1 MPAKKKTT
9 DKQTPPR
16 AQRSAP
22 QSMEELLKTG
32 PAIPNLQAGQVIQA
46 RIMSVGKRDVV
57 FDIGWK
63 TNAILVQS
71 ETKEIS
77 TFRPYLEGG
86 QTIPVKIITLEAKG
100 GFPVV
105 SLQQFFEQGKWDILK
120 AHFEKEDPI
129 DVEVMQKGKGG
140 LFIQV
145 MGIRGVIPKIQL
157 TREYLQEPEK
167 LTGHKIQVK
176 ILEVDR
182 EKNRL
187 VVSQKA
193 AALNLTQ
200 SKLQKLFDEIKEGEV
215 YPCKVIGF
223 SDFGIFCEVNGIE
236 GLVHISEI
244 SWKKVA
250 DPRQYAQEGQDLQ
263 AMVLKKNAQ
272 DYKLTLSLKRLEK
285 DPWEDIETKYPKDV
299 EFKGMVVRKEAYGY
313 FVRLEPGIE
322 GLIHTSKITPD
333 MPIELDKEVRVYVE
347 RVDKKDRKMSLV
359 PAMSTGK
366 PLMYR

>member
-1 MPAKKKTT
+1 
-9 DKQTPPR
+9 
-16 AQRSAP
+16 
-22 QSMEELLKTG
+22 MEDLLNKG
-32 PAIPNLQAGQVIQA
+32 SAIPNIRINDVIDA
-46 RIMSVGKRDVV
+46 TIVSLGKREVL

-63 TNAILVQS
+63 THAILMQS
-71 ETKEIS
+71 EVKELT
-77 TFRPYLEGG
+77 TFRPYLKEK
-86 QTIPVKIITLEAKG
+86 QVIPVKVITLEARG

-105 SLQQFFEQGKWDILK
+105 SLQNFFEQGKWDILK
-120 AHFEKEDPI
+120 DHFLKEEPI
-129 DVEVMQKGKGG
+129 DVDVMTKGKGG
-140 LFIQV
+140 LFIQI

-157 TREYLQEPEK
+157 TREFIQNPEI
-167 LTGHKIQVK
+167 LTNTKVRVK
-176 ILEVDR
+176 ILEVDK

-200 SKLQKLFDEIKEGEV
+200 SKLQDLFDKIKEEEV
-215 YPCKVIGF
+215 YTCKVIGF

-244 SWKKVA
+244 SWKKVSN
-250 DPRQYAQEGQDLQ
+250 PRDYATEGQEIK
-263 AMVLKKNAQ
+263 AMVLKKNDQ

-285 DPWEDIETKYPKDV
+285 DPWDDIEENYPKDT

-322 GLIHTSKITPD
+322 GLIHSSKIAAD
-333 MPIELDKEVRVYVE
+333 VAIELDKEIKVYIE
-347 RVDKKDRKMSLV
+347 RIDKKNRKMSLV
-359 PAMSTGK
+359 PAVTTGK

>member
-1 MPAKKKTT
+1 
-9 DKQTPPR
+9 
-16 AQRSAP
+16 
-22 QSMEELLKTG
+22 MEDLLKKG
-32 PAIPNLQAGQVIQA
+32 SIIPNLKIGDVVDATI
-46 RIMSVGKRDVV
+46 ISLGKREVV

-71 ETKEIS
+71 EIKEIS
-77 TFRPYLEGG
+77 TFRPYLEQN
-86 QTIPVKIITLEAKG
+86 QTVPVKIITLESKG

-105 SLQQFFEQGKWDILK
+105 SLQHFFEQGKWDILK
-120 AHFEKEDPI
+120 NHFEKEEPV
-129 DVEVMQKGKGG
+129 DVDVLTKGKGG
-140 LFIQV
+140 LFIQI

-157 TREYLQEPEK
+157 TREFIQNPEVLSGK
-167 LTGHKIQVK
+167 KVRVK

-200 SKLQKLFDEIKEGEV
+200 SKLQELFDTIKEGEV
-215 YPCKVIGF
+215 YDCKVIGF

-244 SWKKVA
+244 SWKKVTN
-250 DPRQYAQEGQDLQ
+250 PRDYATEGQELK
-263 AMVLKKNAQ
+263 AMVLKKNQ
-272 DYKLTLSLKRLEK
+272 EDYKLTLSLKRLEH
-285 DPWEDIETKYPKDV
+285 DPWSNIEENYPKDS
-299 EFKGMVVRKEAYGY
+299 EFKGKVVRKEAYGY

-322 GLIHTSKITPD
+322 GLIHTSKIPPEMTID
-333 MPIELDKEVRVYVE
+333 LEKDISVYVE
-347 RVDKKDRKMSLV
+347 RIDKKNRKMSLV
-359 PAMSTGK
+359 PATTTGK

>member
-1 MPAKKKTT
+1 MATDNKKQTAKKSLIRA
-9 DKQTPPR
+9 PR
-16 AQRSAP
+16 
-22 QSMEELLKTG
+22 SMEELLKSG
-32 PAIPNLQAGQVIQA
+32 PVIPNIQSGQVVDA
-46 RIMSVGKRDVV
+46 RIISIGKRDML

-71 ETKEIS
+71 ETKEIG
-77 TFRPYLEGG
+77 TFKTYLKEN
-86 QTIPVKIITLEAKG
+86 QKIPVKIITLEAKG

-120 AHFEKEDPI
+120 VNFEKEEP
-129 DVEVMQKGKGG
+129 VEVEVLNKGKGG

-157 TREYLQEPEK
+157 TREFLQEPEK
-167 LTGHKIQVK
+167 LTGKKIKVK

-200 SKLQKLFDEIKEGEV
+200 SKLQKMFDEIKENET
-215 YPCKVIGF
+215 YTCKVIGF

-244 SWKKVA
+244 SWKKVT
-250 DPRQYAQEGQDLQ
+250 DPRQYAKEGQEIQ
-263 AMVLKKNAQ
+263 AMVLKKNVQ
-272 DYKLTLSLKRLEK
+272 DYKLTLSIKRLEN
-285 DPWEDIETKYPKDV
+285 DPWQEIESKYPNDV
-299 EFKGMVVRKEAYGY
+299 EFKGKVVRKEAYGY

-322 GLIHTSKITPD
+322 GLIHSSKIGPETTLE
-333 MPIELDKEVRVYVE
+333 IDKDVMVYVE
-347 RVDKKDRKMSLV
+347 RIDKKNRKMSLV
-359 PAMSTGK
+359 PAVSTGK